1 MTGGTTETLANLI
14 DLLRAKGVTE
24 YEGVVD
30 GLRLVR
36 LKLGPLPASVE
47 EVKQV
52 VDIPRD
58 VKKSR
63 VGADGYTAAEQLEV
77 YGRIMDAEE

>member
-1 MTGGTTETLANLI
+1 MSGGTTETLATLI
-14 DLLRAKGVTE
+14 DLLREKGVTE

-47 EVKQV
+47 DVKQV

>member
-24 YEGVVD
+24 YEGLVD
-30 GLRLVR
+30 GLRHIR

-47 EVKQV
+47 DVKQV

>member
-1 MTGGTTETLANLI
+1 MTGGTTETLATLI

-47 EVKQV
+47 DVKQV

-77 YGRIMDAEE
+77 YGRVIDAEE

>member
-52 VDIPRD
+52 VDIPQD

-77 YGRIMDAEE
+77 YGRVIDAEE

>member
-47 EVKQV
+47 DVKQV

-63 VGADGYTAAEQLEV
+63 IGADGYTAAEQLEV

>member
-14 DLLRAKGVTE
+14 DLLREKGVTE

-63 VGADGYTAAEQLEV
+63 IGADGYTAAEQLEV
-77 YGRIMDAEE
+77 YGRVIDAEE

>member
-14 DLLRAKGVTE
+14 DLLRAKGVAE

-63 VGADGYTAAEQLEV
+63 IGADGYTAAEQLEV

>member
-14 DLLRAKGVTE
+14 DLLREKGVTE

-47 EVKQV
+47 DVKQV

-63 VGADGYTAAEQLEV
+63 IGADGYTAAEQLEV
-77 YGRIMDAEE
+77 YGRVIDAEE

>member
-47 EVKQV
+47 DVKQV

-63 VGADGYTAAEQLEV
+63 IGADGYTAAEQLEV
-77 YGRIMDAEE
+77 YGRVIDAEE

>member
-1 MTGGTTETLANLI
+1 MTGGTTEILVNLI

-63 VGADGYTAAEQLEV
+63 IGADGYTAAEQLEV
-77 YGRIMDAEE
+77 YGRVIDAEE

>member
-63 VGADGYTAAEQLEV
+63 IGADGYTAAEQLEV
-77 YGRIMDAEE
+77 YGRVIDAEE

>member
-47 EVKQV
+47 DVKQV

>member
-1 MTGGTTETLANLI
+1 MTGGTTEMLASLI
-14 DLLRAKGVTE
+14 DLLREKGVTE

-47 EVKQV
+47 DVKQV

>member
-63 VGADGYTAAEQLEV
+63 IGADGYTAAEQLEV

>member
-63 VGADGYTAAEQLEV
+63 IGADGYTAAEQLEV
-77 YGRIMDAEE
+77 YGRIIDAEE